1 MAEGDISLKT
11 TAGSRGCAAFLWL
24 GTAWFLLGSM
34 CDSEGSAASP
44 TQSRVAVTALVFSP
58 DGSRLVS
65 SGARELEIWRT
76 ASLEKVGAVSCDLSK
91 FGSLRFA
98 PNGRVL
104 VVAGGDPGRQGTVRV
119 LRWPERE
126 WISETGE
133 HGDVVH
139 RAECDGTGTSWVTA
153 SADGRLGLWKMSA
166 EGKLSSSSLWTAHK
180 GPVFSAVFLGE
191 GRWILSAGADRS
203 LKVWRSEDGMLV
215 RSLNYHTEPIQSLE
229 LMDPGTRGVRVA
241 PSASRPARIGR
252 SGCGSLK
259 SDGWCGL
266 SGATRAPSLRWL
278 RPRAPSPFLREDPKA
293 CSAGLRL
300 AAIASWERGRFT
312 TTGFLPLRPVPTA
325 NGWLRAT
332 LRGGFGSMKSR
343 SFRE

>member
-24 GTAWFLLGSM
+24 GTAWFLLSSM

-229 LMDPGTRGVRVA
+229 LMDPGDSGRAGGALCVTAGQDRTLRVWQ
-241 PSASRPARIGR
+241 PEIGR
-252 SGCGSLK
+252 MVRIVRGHEGSILAVASPKGSESLFTGGSEGVLRRIEAGSDRIMGTWKIHDDWIFALTASPDGKWLASG
-259 SDGWCGL
+259 DA
-266 SGATRAPSLRWL
+266 SGRI
-278 RPRAPSPFLREDPKA
+278 
-293 CSAGLRL
+293 RL
-300 AAIASWERGRFT
+300 HEIEK
-312 TTGFLPLRPVPTA
+312 LP
-325 NGWLRAT
+325 
-332 LRGGFGSMKSR
+332 
-343 SFRE
+343 